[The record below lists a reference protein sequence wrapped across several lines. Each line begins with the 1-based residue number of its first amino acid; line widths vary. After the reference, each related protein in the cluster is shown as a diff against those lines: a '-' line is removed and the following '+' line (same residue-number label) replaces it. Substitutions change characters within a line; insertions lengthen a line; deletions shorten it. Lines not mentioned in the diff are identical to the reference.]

1 MALMQMLDRQLE
13 ELDFHMN
20 NIALY
25 VKENNIQD
33 ATEELAIVDKLLI
46 ELFSI
51 EHSFKPNE
59 VDFMSKLLSSL
70 HELVNLITE
79 QKSDAKKNLTT
90 FLSSK
95 KGLGV
100 YNSIK

>member
-1 MALMQMLDRQLE
+1 MLGKQFE
-13 ELDFHMN
+13 ELDLHFN
-20 NIALY
+20 NIVLY
-25 VKENNIQD
+25 VKENNTQA
-33 ATEELAIVDKLLI
+33 ATKELVIVDKLLV

-51 EHSFKPNE
+51 EYSFEPNE
-59 VDFMSKLLSSL
+59 VDFMNKLLSSL
-70 HELVNLITE
+70 HELVALITE

-90 FLSSK
+90 FLSNK

>member
-1 MALMQMLDRQLE
+1 MLDRQLE
-13 ELDFHMN
+13 QLSFHLN

-25 VKENNIQD
+25 VQENNIQD
-33 ATEELAIVDKLLI
+33 ATEELAIVDKLLV

-51 EHSFKPNE
+51 EHSFTPNE
-59 VDFMSKLLSSL
+59 VDSMSKLLSSL
-70 HELVNLITE
+70 HELVSLIAE

-90 FLSSK
+90 FLSNK